1 MLSMLAGQT
10 RQGNGVVQTKDVII
24 IKSVRRPFELVGCDN
39 EKEVIREMADLITS
53 PTILG

>member
-1 MLSMLAGQT
+1 MLAGQT